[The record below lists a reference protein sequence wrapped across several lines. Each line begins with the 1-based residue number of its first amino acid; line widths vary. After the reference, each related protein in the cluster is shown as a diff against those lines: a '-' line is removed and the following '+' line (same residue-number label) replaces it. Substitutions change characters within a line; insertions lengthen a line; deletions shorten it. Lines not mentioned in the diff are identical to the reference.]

1 LKSLSNL
8 SQSLQYGN
16 LSAFWQKIA
25 SLDQTKGLKTA
36 CLLSAVGGRIV
47 ASAHPMFVA
56 VDVWQTEQ
64 QEDYL

>member
-1 LKSLSNL
+1 LKSCLG
-8 SQSLQYGN
+8 LQYGN
-16 LSAFWQKIA
+16 LSAFCQKIA

-47 ASAHPMFVA
+47 TSAHPMFLA
-56 VDVWQTEQ
+56 VDVCQTEQ

>member
-1 LKSLSNL
+1 MGIYQLFIKKMQVL
-8 SQSLQYGN
+8 
-16 LSAFWQKIA
+16 
-25 SLDQTKGLKTA
+25 GLKTA
-36 CLLSAVGGRIV
+36 CLLSAIGGRIV